1 MTTDLIQNF
10 HRETLVNAICQPVQQ
25 PLLPLDDEADGG
37 ETHCHEVGDAEDD
50 TRGHELREGWLI
62 APIHWSLELTA

>member
-1 MTTDLIQNF
+1 MRGPLGDLINPQSSLKSTF
-10 HRETLVNAICQPVQQ
+10 IPVQE

-50 TRGHELREGWLI
+50 TGGHELREGWLI
-62 APIHWSLELTA
+62 ASIHWSLELTA